1 MVDAA
6 TLKAV
11 FTADTKDFDKGI
23 KKVDKSLSGLSK
35 DMGKELRSLGGNIR
49 GIGSNFLALTA
60 PLAAGFGFAIH
71 SAMNFDEQLTNI
83 ASVLGST
90 RAETDAMG
98 MSLLELSKTSKFS
111 GTELAAAMYD
121 VVGGVA
127 DAGVH
132 MEILAAASA
141 LAEGSN
147 ANLVGSTNALI
158 STFNA
163 YSSAGIEAS
172 RVSDVLTMTVRN
184 GVGTMDELAGV
195 FARTST
201 LASPL
206 GVDIEELGVMF
217 AQISTKG
224 ATFSEAATRIEG
236 TLSAIINPTKELEDA
251 FAAMGMTQEDV
262 LKKLRDDGLISVI
275 QDMVDAGIDL
285 TAVFGNQE
293 ALLGAL
299 ALAEIDPDALGE
311 FTANME
317 GATAA
322 AQAIQAEGRKFQWDA
337 IVGDFNDLAVAI
349 GMALLPAM
357 GELITQLTP
366 LVQGFMDWAKEN
378 PQLIADIAKVGL
390 GVGLLGLVMFPLGV
404 IVTGLGV
411 AFKVLAAGIGLVT
424 VALAVITAPIT
435 AVILGVGLG
444 VAVFIRFGT
453 EITTFFNKIGA
464 TVEQI
469 AVILLGV
476 LADITNSPFFVAIR
490 EAFETAF
497 NFVKDS
503 VVQPLVDVIETIS
516 TVLEALKDN
525 PVLQLII
532 GAFET
537 AFNSIKGIVEG
548 VVNGISGFING
559 IKTGIEDVMIGLGL
573 MEARASAVSGVIMPS
588 LGNAYTAVVA
598 AMQVEVARQ
607 ENTNAVGNRKGR
619 ALGGDVFAKQSYL
632 VGERGP
638 ELFTPQTGGNIM
650 ANNRM
655 KGLVGGG
662 GGGGVTITGT
672 VNVYGVQDIQSLYN
686 QLARVGS
693 NRGS

>member
-163 YSSAGIEAS
+163 YSSAGVEAA
-172 RVSDVLTMTVRN
+172 RVSDVLTMTVRD

-217 AQISTKG
+217 AQISTRG

-236 TLSAIINPTKELEDA
+236 TLSALINPTKELEDA

-285 TAVFGNQE
+285 TAVFGNRE

-311 FTANME
+311 FTANMV

-322 AQAIQAEGRKFQWDA
+322 AQAIQAEGAKFQWDA

-390 GVGLLGLVMFPLGV
+390 GVGLLGLALFPLSVLVKG
-404 IVTGLGV
+404 
-411 AFKVLAAGIGLVT
+411 LAAAFTVLG
-424 VALAVITAPIT
+424 VALAVITSPIT

-444 VAVFIRFGT
+444 VALFIRFGT
-453 EITTFFNKIGA
+453 EITTFFSGVRD